1 MPSLDLAKESSPAFA
16 QVRNYWSRGL
26 PWVGK
31 GSLAALDQGLI
42 SGSNFLVT
50 ILLGRWLTA
59 EQYGAYALA
68 FSVFLFLAGAHESLV
83 TEPMMVFGP
92 SSYGNHRREYLGAV
106 LWVEGA
112 LGLVFVGVLVSATVI
127 AHHFAASGDLARA
140 LAGLCLSTPCVFLFW
155 VARFAFYL
163 EQCPGRAAAG
173 STLYSVLLLAG
184 TLLIFRRGVLS
195 PFVAFVAIAL
205 AALASAVSMLIR
217 LKPALKRR
225 SNPGLRSVWKRHWHY
240 GRWALGTAGMR
251 WVPVNASYTLTGTLL
266 GLADVGTLKALLN
279 FFLPLGQVANSFG
292 LIFQPYLSGV
302 FGGEGRSATKAPVRL
317 VTLLYLGGGILYWVL
332 LAILRV
338 PVLRLL
344 YGGKFLGSAHL
355 VPWVCCGAVLT
366 VVSLAPLMG
375 LRAIQSPSSI
385 FVAYCVAGAVSVVFG
400 TAAIWLYGLAGA
412 IGSFV
417 LSGMAVLVVA
427 GALYARKVRALV
439 LNAQR
444 ETL

>member
-1 MPSLDLAKESSPAFA
+1 VPSLAFAKESSPAFTQA
-16 QVRNYWSRGL
+16 RDYWSRGL
-26 PWVGK
+26 PWAKK
-31 GSLAALDQGLI
+31 GSLALLDQALMA
-42 SGSNFLVT
+42 GSNFLIT
-50 ILLGRWLTA
+50 ILLARWLTA

-68 FSVFLFLAGAHESLV
+68 FSVFLFLAGAHEALV
-83 TEPMMVFGP
+83 TEPLMVFGP
-92 SSYGNHRREYLGAV
+92 SSYGNQRREYLGAV
-106 LWVEGA
+106 LWIEGA
-112 LGLVFVGVLVSATVI
+112 LGLVFVGVLVSATFI
-127 AHHFAASGDLARA
+127 AHHFATSGDLARA

-173 STLYSVLLLAG
+173 STLYSVLLLSG
-184 TLLIFRRGVLS
+184 TLLAFRQGVLS

-205 AALASAVSMLIR
+205 AALTSAVSMLVR
-217 LKPALKRR
+217 LKPVLKRG
-225 SNPGLRSVWKRHWHY
+225 SNPALRSVWNRHWHY

-251 WVPVNASYTLTGTLL
+251 WIPGNVSYALTGTLL

-292 LIFQPYLSGV
+292 LVFQPYLSGV
-302 FGGEGRSATKAPVRL
+302 FGKEGRSATRTPVRR
-317 VTLLYLGGGILYWVL
+317 VALLYLGGGSLYWVL
-332 LAILRV
+332 LTVFRV
-338 PVLRLL
+338 PFVRLL
-344 YGGKFLGSAHL
+344 YGGKFLESAHL

-366 VVSLAPLMG
+366 AVSYAPSMG

-400 TAAIWLYGLAGA
+400 IAAIWLYGLAGA

-427 GALYARKVRALV
+427 GVLYARKARALV
-439 LNAQR
+439 PNDCR
-444 ETL
+444 E